1 MNSITPYAASHF
13 DHELPLMREK
23 QVQIQLSSGNALL
36 IVEGINS
43 LDLDQLDSIELKVNI
58 SILSVLHNKLV
69 KKLNRCAGSFKLKM
83 HLHEAMALYRAIMK
97 MDMQYFDRLELD
109 QIADQ
114 INKQLI

>member
-1 MNSITPYAASHF
+1 MSNIVAYAGTYF

-36 IVEGINS
+36 IVSGINNLK
-43 LDLDQLDSIELKVNI
+43 LDGDTIELKVNI

-69 KKLNRCAGSFKLKM
+69 KKLNKCKGSFKLKM
-83 HLHEAMALYRAIMK
+83 HLHEGMALYRAIMK
-97 MDMQYFDRLELD
+97 MDMDYTYQLELD

-114 INKQLI
+114 INRQLV